1 MEGYMNHGIKI
12 PHNKQLGTVDLG
24 TGEFNEIKPTVNN
37 IPEDKSLHKMNNFFK
52 MNVTLINKLKHSGL
66 LTIEEIGVIT
76 YMSTVSEWNTK
87 SLKPSN
93 NDTSLRMLAEFFGI
107 NKNRVK
113 KVLEKLFK
121 LGVYM
126 QIKIHKEDVI
136 DYWVLNPNIS
146 WKGTLSTDSIFEHFR
161 GTAIN
166 ALLVL

>member
-1 MEGYMNHGIKI
+1 MADYKNHGIGLKSEE
-12 PHNKQLGTVDLG
+12 QLVKLNQV
-24 TGEFNEIKPTVNN
+24 TGEITEVKPTINN
-37 IPEDKSLHKMNNFFK
+37 IPEDKSLHKMDKFFK

-76 YMSTVSEWNTK
+76 YMSTISEWNTN
-87 SLKPSN
+87 SLKPIN

-146 WKGTLSTDSIFEHFR
+146 WKGTLATDSIFEHFK

-166 ALLVL
+166 ALLIL